1 MTYKIT
7 IELGGKNLTQD
18 KLKQTSR
25 QLSEALEK
33 MGFDHELVCH
43 LDTFRKFKVAKNT
56 QEISGRDKQVART
69 RAFSF

>member
-25 QLSEALEK
+25 QLSDALEK

-43 LDTFRKFKVAKNT
+43 LDAFRKFKVAKNS
-56 QEISGRDKQVART
+56 QEISRRDTQTATT
-69 RAFSF
+69 RSFSF